1 MKEFDLEEAMRLY
14 SGRLFAYA
22 LALLCDRHEAEDAV
36 QDAFV
41 SAYVKRSRFKG
52 EGELT
57 WLYAILRNKCRDR
70 LRRRKHLPLEQLGEA
85 EAVDFDGEGRVALT
99 DALRQLSAE
108 ERELVLSRAVEG
120 LDYAAIARRMRISEA
135 AARKR
140 YERAKRRLA
149 ALLGD
154 NS

>member
-22 LALLCDRHEAEDAV
+22 LALLCDRYEAEDAV
-36 QDAFV
+36 QDAFI

-52 EGELT
+52 EGELA

-70 LRRRKHLPLEQLGEA
+70 LRRRKHLPLEQLDEA
-85 EAVDFDGEGRVALT
+85 EAVAFDGEGRVALT

>member
-52 EGELT
+52 ELAG
-57 WLYAILRNKCRDR
+57 LYAILRNKCRDR

-85 EAVDFDGEGRVALT
+85 EAVAFDGEGRVALT

-135 AARKR
+135 SARKR